1 MLTKFDEQAQ
11 KAIVVGESIA
21 FDLGHNNVGSEH
33 LLLSLLKISDSKL
46 RELVKK
52 YDVDDKNIYEDIK
65 RLFGTNDNDN
75 QPFYME
81 YSDALKSILEVAI
94 EITHQQ
100 NKSTVTLNIL
110 TIALLQSEESVAHEL
125 LKKYRVNFKEVIS
138 KLGTKNNDKPQNLS
152 GVKKLTFAEIINPKK
167 KQVIMERDEEVLQI
181 LVGLCCLEKAN
192 IAITGPAGVGKS
204 AIIDELSR
212 VLKYESVPKSLKG
225 YTIVKLNLTS
235 MLAGT
240 KYRGDFEER
249 LDKYLKEIRNK
260 KVITFIDEGHQITAT
275 GNSDNTLPLSEM
287 IKPILS
293 RGRFKFIIATTE
305 NEYKIIEA
313 DAALN
318 RRFRKVPI
326 YEPEKEKVFAM
337 IREKINILKKF
348 HGVDISKETIDEIIE
363 ETSKIRNRCFPDKAL
378 DVIDM
383 TMAYSQVMNEDF
395 SIDYAKKY
403 ISNIQLKNKERKK
416 ALVN

>member
-1 MLTKFDEQAQ
+1 M
-11 KAIVVGESIA
+11 
-21 FDLGHNNVGSEH
+21 
-33 LLLSLLKISDSKL
+33 
-46 RELVKK
+46 
-52 YDVDDKNIYEDIK
+52 
-65 RLFGTNDNDN
+65 
-75 QPFYME
+75 
-81 YSDALKSILEVAI
+81 
-94 EITHQQ
+94 
-100 NKSTVTLNIL
+100 
-110 TIALLQSEESVAHEL
+110 
-125 LKKYRVNFKEVIS
+125 
-138 KLGTKNNDKPQNLS
+138 
-152 GVKKLTFAEIINPKK
+152 
-167 KQVIMERDEEVLQI
+167 
-181 LVGLCCLEKAN
+181 
-192 IAITGPAGVGKS
+192 
-204 AIIDELSR
+204 
-212 VLKYESVPKSLKG
+212 KYESVPKSLKG

-260 KVITFIDEGHQITAT
+260 KVITFIDEGHQMTAT